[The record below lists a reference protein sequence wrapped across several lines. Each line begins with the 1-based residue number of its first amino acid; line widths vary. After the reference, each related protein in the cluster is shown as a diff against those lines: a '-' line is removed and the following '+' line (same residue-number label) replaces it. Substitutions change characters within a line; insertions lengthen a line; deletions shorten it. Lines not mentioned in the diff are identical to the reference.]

1 MTQFRNYANLGVE
14 KKHIRNYER
23 GNMRGGQ
30 NSYKCRNPLQGTTAN
45 LIYYKQIKQEKTCHV
60 KR

>member
-23 GNMRGGQ
+23 GNMRGGKIGPNGEILFKGQ
-30 NSYKCRNPLQGTTAN
+30 QS
-45 LIYYKQIKQEKTCHV
+45 I
-60 KR
+60 